1 LGDWRLMMEC
11 KVELTLCA
19 GSNKAMVGLFADPQ
33 DICTRLHGL
42 ENAGK
47 TRLQDV
53 RS

>member
-1 LGDWRLMMEC
+1 MMEC
-11 KVELTLCA
+11 KVELILCA
-19 GSNKAMVGLFADPQ
+19 GSNKAIVGFLADAQ
-33 DICTRLHGL
+33 DVCTRLHGL

>member
-1 LGDWRLMMEC
+1 MMNC
-11 KVELTLCA
+11 KVELTHYA
-19 GSNKAMVGLFADPQ
+19 GSNEAMVGFFANPQ
-33 DICTRLHGL
+33 EIFTRLHGL